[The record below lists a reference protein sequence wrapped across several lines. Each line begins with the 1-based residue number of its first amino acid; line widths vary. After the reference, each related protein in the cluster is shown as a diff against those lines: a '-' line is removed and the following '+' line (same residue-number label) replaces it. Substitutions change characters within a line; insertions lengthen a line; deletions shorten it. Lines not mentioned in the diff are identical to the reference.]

1 MSQTFEFIATRA
13 KEYPQI
19 IRRSQM
25 SKEAFFSSRK
35 TGGKETEGSFEST
48 PQAPSPI
55 ISA

>member
-25 SKEAFFSSRK
+25 SKEAFFSSRT